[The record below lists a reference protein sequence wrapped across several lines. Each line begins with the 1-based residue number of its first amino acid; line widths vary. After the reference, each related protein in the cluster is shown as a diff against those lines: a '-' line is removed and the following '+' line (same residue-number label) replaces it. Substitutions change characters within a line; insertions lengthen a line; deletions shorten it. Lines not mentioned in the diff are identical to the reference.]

1 MFKTREAP
9 TTQVLLTVGLGTAL
23 SLAGDA
29 SLYAVLPTHTVEAGV
44 AVASVGIL
52 LSANRLIRLLLNGPI
67 GLLCDRAPR
76 RTIFVPALFIG
87 SVSTAIYALSQG
99 FWPLLAGRL
108 LWGLAWTGIWVGGN
122 TIILDISQPST
133 RGRWVGL
140 YQLFFFMGTF
150 SGAVSGGVLTDW
162 LGYHPAMAIGA
173 MLTLL
178 GAVAALL
185 FLPETRSLPAG
196 LRTQELSSVQASDR
210 GAAPTRRAE
219 LVTAITLL
227 GVNRLVIAGML
238 SSTLGLFFLERLGAS
253 IEWAGLAIGVAT
265 LTGLGLGMN
274 SLISMLAAPLA
285 GNLSDRQ
292 GSRWTVISG
301 GLASGLAG
309 FGLLAWGSPLAFFI
323 SMPLIAISGGSNQ
336 SLATALV
343 GDLTS
348 HHRRGR
354 WLGLMFTVGDLASAI
369 GPLLAYRIMPWLDLA
384 GVYLLSMG
392 IMAVMLLG
400 TIYWSYRRAGK

>member
-210 GAAPTRRAE
+210 GAAPIRRAE

-343 GDLTS
+343 GDLTG